1 MSYYTLFLTLLQVV
15 LLIWS
20 LFTKSGRDSWGWF
33 FKNIVGGAVGQ
44 VKPLLDELAPTVAQ
58 IAGQL
63 RDALNSHG
71 GGIVSTIGG
80 DFQSVARTAL
90 ETQRGALAS
99 LGESTPDNAIDAAAE
114 AFAVAFGA
122 GLTSAGVA
130 ALFEAVFPEKL
141 NTLNGVAPMLAKMAG
156 FDEVAAEVIG
166 PLYSAA
172 FGKSLEY
179 KYRSQFKPEYAKEP
193 DAVRWH
199 ARRLLSDADLA
210 EVFGV
215 SGLKA
220 KYETPFIA
228 SAYNPVSPRA
238 LATAFVDVNF
248 PTAQVQAMMQFAGNR
263 DADIAVMLEAFAER
277 STQNVRNQYLA
288 ALLTASE
295 QGVMSEADLDSA
307 LTNLNFS
314 DDAKGFVQLTVA
326 TKKLQQLDTLY
337 RKSISEAYGDGLI
350 ADADYVPHLEAV
362 GIAQADA
369 EAHYAVDSIKKQG
382 KALLATE
389 RAAAQAQAKLERA
402 GINSATAEYRAGI
415 LDEAGLALALASAGL
430 SAPLI
435 GYAVSIQSARR
446 QGSLRLVHGQLLSP
460 AAAEVLRGQ
469 VAAIAEQVY
478 KKLLDPVDAVGQLAA
493 LGVPG
498 PNREAIVAKA
508 AASAGLPIL
517 PA

>member
-1 MSYYTLFLTLLQVV
+1 MSYYTLFLTLLEVF

-33 FKNIVGGAVGQ
+33 FNHIVGGAVGQ

-238 LATAFVDVNF
+238 SRHRVCRCQLPDRTG
-248 PTAQVQAMMQFAGNR
+248 TG
-263 DADIAVMLEAFAER
+263 
-277 STQNVRNQYLA
+277 
-288 ALLTASE
+288 
-295 QGVMSEADLDSA
+295 
-307 LTNLNFS
+307 
-314 DDAKGFVQLTVA
+314 DDA
-326 TKKLQQLDTLY
+326 
-337 RKSISEAYGDGLI
+337 I
-350 ADADYVPHLEAV
+350 
-362 GIAQADA
+362 
-369 EAHYAVDSIKKQG
+369 
-382 KALLATE
+382 
-389 RAAAQAQAKLERA
+389 
-402 GINSATAEYRAGI
+402 
-415 LDEAGLALALASAGL
+415 
-430 SAPLI
+430 
-435 GYAVSIQSARR
+435 RR
-446 QGSLRLVHGQLLSP
+446 
-460 AAAEVLRGQ
+460 
-469 VAAIAEQVY
+469 
-478 KKLLDPVDAVGQLAA
+478 
-493 LGVPG
+493 
-498 PNREAIVAKA
+498 
-508 AASAGLPIL
+508 
-517 PA
+517 